1 MLSARVIPCL
11 DVDDGRVVKGIKF
24 KQIRDAG
31 DPVLVAQAYEEQGA
45 DELVFLDIT
54 ASSDERNTMKEVV
67 EQTASTCF
75 MPLTVGGG
83 IRTVENIRDMLL
95 AGADKVSLNTA
106 AILNPSLVN
115 DASNTFGNQ
124 CIVVAIDA
132 KRKDDGSGWWVYTHG
147 GRKVTPLDAVEW
159 AQEVVSRG
167 AGEILLTSMD
177 RDGTKEGFD
186 LELTRSVSE
195 SVEVPVIASGG
206 VGNPTH
212 MADGIIKG
220 KASAVLAA
228 SIFISGNARY
238 PRPSK
243 LCNMLGYPFD
253 FDYPFFTLELFPS
266 SERRF
271 ARAGNFF
278 FPFLLTIFRS
288 GSKITK

>member
-24 KQIRDAG
+24 KEIRDAG

-83 IRTVENIRDMLL
+83 IRTVENIREMLL

-115 DASNTFGNQ
+115 DASDTFGNQ

-132 KRKDDGSGWWVYTHG
+132 KRKTTEAVG
-147 GRKVTPLDAVEW
+147 GFTPTEAAKSRLWMPLNGPRKSCP
-159 AQEVVSRG
+159 G
-167 AGEILLTSMD
+167 G
-177 RDGTKEGFD
+177 
-186 LELTRSVSE
+186 
-195 SVEVPVIASGG
+195 PV
-206 VGNPTH
+206 
-212 MADGIIKG
+212 K
-220 KASAVLAA
+220 
-228 SIFISGNARY
+228 
-238 PRPSK
+238 
-243 LCNMLGYPFD
+243 
-253 FDYPFFTLELFPS
+253 FF
-266 SERRF
+266 
-271 ARAGNFF
+271 
-278 FPFLLTIFRS
+278 
-288 GSKITK
+288 